1 MIASYSAMAA
11 PLLRSCSR
19 VVTDQL
25 SYSTAP
31 MLPLSVAL
39 RRWYHPNGLNRNH
52 TTTTAAAS
60 ARWLHCRAR
69 LYARYLLTLA
79 AAQTASLNH
88 RTRLEEGS
96 MNQLTPLEW
105 NDWSR
110 KEWSAELL
118 QRLGSNPVT
127 RVWNATKRV
136 LQLAL
141 LATPLLVVLPFS
153 FYSQRLEQWSW
164 SYALWGIEQAGPT
177 FIKLTQWATTRQ
189 DLFSP
194 EFCQYF
200 GKLRDETIGHTW
212 QETLEILQSA
222 QEEFTHVVTME
233 TTPIGSGCIAQVYRG
248 TLLQACGQHPA
259 GTEIAIKVQHP
270 GIWHKVCVDFYLF
283 DKLAGFL
290 EGLPGFNLQYLSLRD
305 TIRQFRDIMLPQ
317 LDLTLERNHLKRF
330 LRDFSGDEQVSFP
343 RPIDELTSTRVLT
356 ETFVHGRPIME
367 FTGPDT
373 PQAVKVELANLG
385 LNTTLKMM
393 FVHDCKW

>member
-1 MIASYSAMAA
+1 
-11 PLLRSCSR
+11 
-19 VVTDQL
+19 
-25 SYSTAP
+25 
-31 MLPLSVAL
+31 
-39 RRWYHPNGLNRNH
+39 
-52 TTTTAAAS
+52 
-60 ARWLHCRAR
+60 
-69 LYARYLLTLA
+69 
-79 AAQTASLNH
+79 
-88 RTRLEEGS
+88 
-96 MNQLTPLEW
+96 
-105 NDWSR
+105 
-110 KEWSAELL
+110 
-118 QRLGSNPVT
+118 
-127 RVWNATKRV
+127 
-136 LQLAL
+136 
-141 LATPLLVVLPFS
+141 
-153 FYSQRLEQWSW
+153 
-164 SYALWGIEQAGPT
+164 
-177 FIKLTQWATTRQ
+177 
-189 DLFSP
+189 LFSP